1 MTSHFKNALIIGASS
16 GIGEALAK
24 KLASDGTRVALVA
37 RSEDRLK
44 AITGEMNNNDP
55 VTNTDDAATSN
66 SEHLYFVH
74 DVRNTEEIPE
84 LLQLITRSL
93 GGLDLVVYSTGV
105 MHQVAFEEF
114 DTVKD
119 LEMLEVNLSGAVAWL
134 NPVAERFGRLKAGT
148 IVGISSVAGDRG
160 RSGAPAYNTSKAGL
174 TTYLEALRNRIGRY
188 GVKVVTIKPGP
199 VDTPMT
205 EGLSGLLWLI
215 SAEKAA
221 SIILKKAKR
230 GSVTAYVPARWRLLM
245 FVFRSIP
252 SFIFRRLKV

>member
-1 MTSHFKNALIIGASS
+1 MKQHFKHALIIGGSS

-24 KLASDGTRVALVA
+24 SLASEGTRVALIG
-37 RSEDRLK
+37 RSEERLK
-44 AITGEMNNNDP
+44 NITAALNSDSNKDGEHVKDGKH
-55 VTNTDDAATSN
+55 V
-66 SEHLYFVH
+66 YFVH
-74 DVRNTEEIPE
+74 DVTNTDEIPE
-84 LLQLITRSL
+84 LFQLIARSL
-93 GGLDLVVYSTGV
+93 GGLDLVIYAAGV
-105 MHQVAFEEF
+105 MPSVAFDEY
-114 DTVKD
+114 DTTKD
-119 LEMLEVNLSGAVAWL
+119 LSMLNVNLNGAVAWL
-134 NPVAERFGRLKAGT
+134 NPVAERFGRLKSGT

-160 RSGAPAYNTSKAGL
+160 RSGAPVYNTSKAGL

-205 EGLSGLLWLI
+205 EGMSGLLWLI

-221 SIILKKAKR
+221 SIILKKARR
-230 GSVTAYVPARWRLLM
+230 GAVTAYVPARWRLLM